1 LLKSLR
7 AAVVAVALIV
17 GPMAVVMVPGP
28 AEAAAQVC
36 HGVNYGGYSDTT
48 CYVASWSSPDPG
60 TSVVD
65 CVVSNHTAGDYK
77 VVIVF
82 HFEGGRWT
90 PVSSNAGD
98 SSTWV
103 ETSYTAGAGSPGD
116 YLCWGGIY
124 SSNGGALLDAAV
136 QYPG

>member
-1 LLKSLR
+1 M
-7 AAVVAVALIV
+7 V
-17 GPMAVVMVPGP
+17 GPVAIVMVPGP
-28 AEAAAQVC
+28 VDAAAQVC

-48 CYVASWSSPDPG
+48 CYVATWNSPDAG

-77 VVIVF
+77 VVIAF
-82 HFEGGRWT
+82 HFEGGQWT

-103 ETSYTAGAGSPGD
+103 ETSYTSGAGSPTD

-124 SSNGGALLDAAV
+124 SSNGGTLLDAAV

>member
-1 LLKSLR
+1 MLKSLR

-82 HFEGGRWT
+82 HFEGGQWT

-103 ETSYTAGAGSPGD
+103 ETSYTAGAGSPTD
-116 YLCWGGIY
+116 YLCWAGVY
-124 SSNGGALLDAAV
+124 SSVGGTLLDAAV